1 METPILNQLERYHN
15 QNRISFAMPGHK
27 NMRGLVANLSMCDV
41 TELSATLNLLGD
53 DITITRANELL
64 SEFYRTKKSYILTG
78 GSTAGVKVMILSAV
92 NHGETLAISPDCHMS
107 VINTCAIS
115 GIDVKVITDTNDI
128 TPEVSAVLVTSPN
141 YYGQTKDIPKIS
153 EKCHSLNI
161 PLLVDEAHGAHFIGK
176 YGLPKSATV
185 LGADLVCQSAHKT
198 LNALTGASY
207 LHISSD
213 RINMSRVR
221 TMLHAVHTSS
231 PSYMIASSADI
242 ARATL
247 AEADYS
253 EIIRECCEFKDAISR
268 QTKIKALENDD
279 PTRIV
284 LDFSEYKLLGFS
296 VSERLSE
303 RYMIDVEMADIKNIV
318 LIVTPY
324 NRHSDFMSLFHA
336 LKEIVTDTNYQIIPE
351 ISAPVIK
358 TRTISPRKG
367 MYKNTES
374 VELKRAAGRIS
385 AVNVCMYPPGC
396 AIICMGEE
404 ITKEAVEYIGAVLE
418 QGADVVG
425 ITDGRIDVV

>member
-1 METPILNQLERYHN
+1 METPILNQLERYNN
-15 QNRISFAMPGHK
+15 QSRISFAMPGHK

-41 TELSATLNLLGD
+41 TELSSTLNLLGD

-64 SEFYRTKKSYILTG
+64 SEFYSTKKSYILTG

-92 NHGETLAISPDCHMS
+92 NPGETLAISPDCHMS

-115 GIDVKVITDTNDI
+115 GIDVKVITDINDI
-128 TPEVSAVLVTSPN
+128 TPDVSAVLVTSPN
-141 YYGQTKDIPKIS
+141 YYGQTKDIPNLS

-198 LNALTGASY
+198 LNALTGAAY
-207 LHISSD
+207 LHICSD
-213 RINMSRVR
+213 SIRLNRVR

-231 PSYMIASSADI
+231 PSYMIAASADI

-247 AEADYS
+247 SECDYS
-253 EIIRECCEFKDAISR
+253 EIIKECCEFKNAICR

-284 LDFSEYKLLGFS
+284 LDFSEYSISGFS
-296 VSERLSE
+296 VSEKLAE
-303 RYMIDVEMADIKNIV
+303 RYMIDVEMADLKNIV

-336 LKEIVTDTNYQIIPE
+336 LKEIVTDINQPIIPD
-351 ISAPVIK
+351 IAAPVIK

-367 MYKNTES
+367 MYKNTEL
-374 VELKRAAGRIS
+374 VELSRAVGRIA
-385 AVNVCMYPPGC
+385 AVSVCIYPPGS
-396 AIICMGEE
+396 AVICMGEE
-404 ITKEAVEYIGAVLE
+404 ITKDAVEYIEAVLKE
-418 QGADVVG
+418 SADVVG
-425 ITDGRIDVV
+425 ITDGKIDVV